1 MLLAPRLMTLARH
14 LACAGIALLLAGAA
28 VPSAAQQTAP
38 LTHLRIGTPGGDS
51 QAESWYAED
60 EGFFKHYGLD
70 ADVQAMRGSGAGIT
84 AAIVGGAIDI
94 GEADLIAIAAAR
106 QHGIPL
112 VILAP
117 SGMYNESAPTTAMIG
132 AKSGGPHDGKALDGT
147 TVAVLSLEG
156 PAKVATMAWID
167 KTGGRSDS
175 VHYVEMSPTQMGDAV
190 EHGTVAA
197 ATPTEPSLSVALEK
211 TSLVAPIYS
220 AIGPRFQISAWF
232 ATEDWIKKNPA
243 AARAFVSAIHDTAV
257 WANNPANHPRSAEI
271 LSKYTKIP
279 LARLS
284 KMNRATYGLTYD
296 PALGQPL
303 LDAAYKYHSIAKPES
318 AKELTQAATARS

>member
-1 MLLAPRLMTLARH
+1 MVFASPLTTVLRRLASA
-14 LACAGIALLLAGAA
+14 AVIVLLAGSAL
-28 VPSAAQQTAP
+28 PSGAQQTTI
-38 LTHLRIGTPGGDS
+38 THLRIGTPGGDS
-51 QAESWYAED
+51 QAESYYAED
-60 EGFFKHYGLD
+60 QGFFKQHGLD

-84 AAIVGGAIDI
+84 AAVIGGAVDI
-94 GEADLIAIAAAR
+94 GEADLIAISAAR

-117 SGMYNESAPTTAMIG
+117 SGMYNEAAPTTAMIG
-132 AKSGGPHDGKALDGT
+132 AKTATPRDGKALDGT

-167 KTGGRSDS
+167 KTGGRSES
-175 VHYVEMSPTQMGDAV
+175 VRYVEMPPSQMGDAV
-190 EHGTVAA
+190 EHGTVTA

-211 TSLVAPIYS
+211 TALIAPIYS
-220 AIGPRFQISAWF
+220 AIAPRFQISAWF
-232 ATEDWIKKNPA
+232 TTADWIKKNPSA
-243 AARAFVSAIHDTAV
+243 AKAFVDAIHDTAV

-279 LARLS
+279 LARLG

-318 AKELTQAATARS
+318 AKELTAVPATRG